1 MFEASSHRGDDF
13 KPMPPS
19 FDTFCS
25 QIAVPPLER
34 VRSLCR
40 HLLINSDPTECNQSL
55 STYLKAAVD
64 HLQTELEIYHVC
76 SVLAL
81 DLLRL
86 NLFTKNFGLCM
97 GKMLSLLSVLSDA
110 GADPNGEVNNFKTLL
125 LVTLLLTF
133 KAKDDPVMGTIFS
146 DHISD
151 KEFVTTLRSL
161 GIVQVVGNVIN
172 KHITSS
178 SSSHAAYVL
187 LKFNC
192 DVIFQYLYKVVLLS
206 DEEFDSLTK
215 SPLIPT
221 LIADL
226 TSNDNFN
233 EYDVTYDDFE
243 DEEKLVAYEEFKLLL
258 LINEQYLMK
267 SLSCTHLKNK
277 VFDGLLVNRKGIN
290 VLCGFTNLLVYHLNR
305 EESSIIKILML
316 KFLYSV
322 FTSSFSAKLPYL
334 NDVKILLDIILR
346 ELNDLDYLPEE
357 PKENCILAL
366 TYLKVLNPLLVFS
379 QLSELN
385 PPYKPHEIIE
395 TLRNV
400 VINCDS
406 KAYDTSSLDA
416 SLKTKD
422 LASIVKSATK
432 CLNIPWVKRCTV
444 GPRVNQ
450 LLSSSRNASSDSLSS
465 VASTVSKIAN
475 IKLVSSE
482 NNASTD
488 SLSFTRVASVRASNK
503 DDYNLHTKSHNEQL
517 EKPRLD
523 KDSMFSANNG
533 NVFLQKSSNSAS
545 EDPFATFAAA
555 HAEHLLDLPKEYL
568 EGKPPLLKEKSAE
581 KLNARQ
587 RKAKVKKAPPPP
599 PPPPRR
605 RR

>member
-1 MFEASSHRGDDF
+1 MFEASSRASDLTSMT
-13 KPMPPS
+13 PT
-19 FDTFCS
+19 FDAFCL
-25 QIAVPPLER
+25 QITAPTLES

-55 STYLKAAVD
+55 STYLKTAVD
-64 HLQTELEIYHVC
+64 HLLKELEVYHVC
-76 SVLAL
+76 SVFAL

-97 GKMLSLLSVLSDA
+97 GKILSLLKVLSDA
-110 GADPNGEVNNFKTLL
+110 ASDEEVENFKSFL
-125 LVTLLLTF
+125 LVITLLTF
-133 KAKDDPVMGTIFS
+133 KLHDDPVMGAAFS
-146 DHISD
+146 EHISD
-151 KEFVTTLRSL
+151 EQFVSTLRSL
-161 GIVQVVGNVIN
+161 GIISVVGNVLN

-178 SSSHAAYVL
+178 KSSHAAYVL

-192 DVIFQYLYKVVLLS
+192 DIIFQYLYKVVLLS
-206 DEEFDSLTK
+206 DEEFDSLTR

-233 EYDVTYDDFE
+233 EYDVTYNDFE

-267 SLSCTHLKNK
+267 TISCTSRTNR
-277 VFDGLLVNRKGIN
+277 VFEGLLVNRKGVN

-316 KFLYSV
+316 KFLYTV
-322 FTSSFSAKLPYL
+322 FTTSYSAKFPYL

-346 ELNDLDYLPEE
+346 ELNDLDYSPEQ

-379 QLSELN
+379 QLSELD
-385 PPYKPHEIIE
+385 PPYKPYEILE

-400 VINCDS
+400 VINCD
-406 KAYDTSSLDA
+406 TSSYEREYEDV
-416 SLKTKD
+416 STKSNF
-422 LASIVKSATK
+422 AAIVKSATK
-432 CLNIPWVKRCTV
+432 CLNIPWVKKSSN
-444 GPRVNQ
+444 GFKVNS
-450 LLSSSRNASSDSLSS
+450 LLNSSKNASSES
-465 VASTVSKIAN
+465 
-475 IKLVSSE
+475 LVSILSVSSRVA
-482 NNASTD
+482 NVKLGTLDNTSSTD

-503 DDYNLHTKSHNEQL
+503 DDYNLHTKSHNL
-517 EKPRLD
+517 ELQGLRS
-523 KDSMFSANNG
+523 KDSMFSINNG
-533 NVFLQKSSNSAS
+533 NVFLQDSSKDNS

-555 HAEHLLDLPKEYL
+555 RTEQLLDLPKEYL
-568 EGKPPLLKEKSAE
+568 GGNNNSQPNRKPDT
-581 KLNARQ
+581 LNARQ
-587 RKAKVKKAPPPP
+587 QKAKVKRAPPPP